1 MFPLVISRFS
11 EPRKW
16 ILLRWTPPSVTRIYA
31 WSSWKAKRCWGN
43 WRPPQVAGKKWQ
55 VGHWIG
61 GKKIRNL
68 LFLMEKTMVSC
79 NPSTNPVGW
88 GCRWIF
94 VTFRKAGG
102 QFTIFPWTV
111 WFYGDENDER
121 TIYRPW
127 YAVVM
132 QLAIGL
138 GNPTLCHDGK
148 STWKLLAK
156 HPEMDHFPLGTLVKN
171 QRVNFRVNR
180 RWKPH
185 MI

>member
-1 MFPLVISRFS
+1 MDTS
-11 EPRKW
+11 ERHQDLCLEQLESEA
-16 ILLRWTPPSVTRIYA
+16 LLGEL
-31 WSSWKAKRCWGN
+31 KAASGR
-43 WRPPQVAGKKWQ
+43 GKKMTSWSLDWREKNQ
-55 VGHWIG
+55 EPPIFDG
-61 GKKIRNL
+61 
-68 LFLMEKTMVSC
+68 EKTMVSC